1 MTEHEAMKLQI
12 SELEFALVELN
23 LFLDSHPYCAEAL
36 QYFKELTAKHD
47 ILAAQYEE
55 SCAPLTARGNRGD
68 RWDWVMTQWP
78 WELSHN

>member
-1 MTEHEAMKLQI
+1 MTEHEAMKRQI
-12 SELEFALVELN
+12 KELEFALVELN

-55 SCAPLTARGNRGD
+55 NCAPLTARGNRGD
-68 RWDWVMTQWP
+68 RWDWVMTPWP